1 MKSSNSP
8 IEHLKLMI
16 SLEEKRAG
24 LQDELGTLESQLDEL
39 KKQLVSGGTSSF
51 SPSPSKA
58 FVAKTSSTKAAAKPA
73 KGKKA
78 PHGALRDQVF
88 AALDK
93 AGAAGVKV
101 LDLARELGTNPANIY
116 AWFHAAV
123 KRYPSIKKAGAAT
136 YRLAGKLPKTEA
148 PKAAAAPIS
157 SKPKATA
164 VKAKAAPSASKA
176 AKGGKGGNRRGAL
189 QARILDALQSAGS
202 KGVTIKDLSEKF
214 KMPYRNVQVW
224 FATTGKKNPS
234 VKKVGPA
241 TYQYAG

>member
-1 MKSSNSP
+1 
-8 IEHLKLMI
+8 MI

-24 LQDELGTLESQLDEL
+24 LQDELSALDSQLDAL
-39 KKQLVSGGTSSF
+39 KKQLVSGGTYSF
-51 SPSPSKA
+51 SPSPSKVFA
-58 FVAKTSSTKAAAKPA
+58 AKTSSTQAASKPA

-88 AALDK
+88 AALEK

-148 PKAAAAPIS
+148 PKVAAVAAPVA

-164 VKAKAAPSASKA
+164 AKAKAAPSASKA
-176 AKGGKGGNRRGAL
+176 TKASGKGGNRRGAL
-189 QARILDALQSAGS
+189 QARIIDALQSAGS